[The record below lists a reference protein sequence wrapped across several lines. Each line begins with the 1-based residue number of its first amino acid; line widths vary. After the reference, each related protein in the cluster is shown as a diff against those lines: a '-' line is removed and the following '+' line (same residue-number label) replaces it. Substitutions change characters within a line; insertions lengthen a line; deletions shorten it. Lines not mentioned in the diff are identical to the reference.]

1 VRGDI
6 ERGDDPTERPI
17 IVVSVG
23 RSGSTLVQRL
33 LNAHPL
39 ITVWGEH
46 GGFLT
51 HLAAAHSRVVS
62 NETIRGNIQRGFK
75 QRRVVIGELREPS
88 LFIPWVSP
96 FEPETLEAEIRRL
109 IIRLFSK
116 GLPPGTRWG
125 FKEIR
130 YSAKELRFL
139 NTLFPA
145 AQHVITVRSLRGFL
159 RSRMRTSWSPQL
171 ELSTAEGRETALL
184 RITELSK
191 EWFTRNADLARFA
204 ADAPWQTLLLG
215 FDELPEMDTV
225 VRLFAFLGE
234 SLPSR
239 VLLEE
244 ILQARAGSSD
254 DAVSRQGAEEW
265 SASLLQ
271 LIDEALEQNDLQGR
285 LDGLLSTRFGIDPGS
300 LVT

>member
-1 VRGDI
+1 
-6 ERGDDPTERPI
+6 
-17 IVVSVG
+17 
-23 RSGSTLVQRL
+23 
-33 LNAHPL
+33 
-39 ITVWGEH
+39 
-46 GGFLT
+46 
-51 HLAAAHSRVVS
+51 VVS

-96 FEPETLEAEIRRL
+96 FAPETLEAEIRRL

-130 YSAKELRFL
+130 YSTKELRFL

-171 ELSTAEGRETALL
+171 ELSTTEAREAALL
-184 RITELSK
+184 RIRELSK
-191 EWFTRNADLARFA
+191 EWFTRNADLVHFA
-204 ADAPWQTLLLG
+204 TDAPLQTLLLG
-215 FDELPEMDTV
+215 FDELPEMDTT
-225 VRLFAFLGE
+225 VRLFAFVEE

-239 VLLEE
+239 LLLEK
-244 ILQARAGSSD
+244 ILQAKAGSSE
-254 DAVSRQGAEEW
+254 DAVARHEAEEW
-265 SASLLQ
+265 SASLLR
-271 LIDEALEQNDLQGR
+271 LIDEALEGDDLQAR
-285 LDGLLSTRFGIDPGS
+285 LDGLLAARFGIDPGS